1 MKIYLAHNYAAKSWL
16 RLTVVPMFV
25 SKGHEI
31 TSRWVFDDEDDTG
44 ANCLEDVERAD
55 TLVYFSWQAGERAG
69 AGKFVELGYAI
80 RAGKRVFVVDD
91 KWQLSPECIF
101 HGLPTLVHVEKVE
114 DVLRFL

>member
-1 MKIYLAHNYAAKSWL
+1 VKIYLAHNYAAKEWL
-16 RLTVVPMFV
+16 RNVVAKIFT
-25 SKGHEI
+25 SAGHEV
-31 TSRWVFDDEDDTG
+31 TSRWVTEGGFDSAVGD
-44 ANCLEDVERAD
+44 LEDLERAD
-55 TLVYFSWQAGERAG
+55 TLVYFSWQAGTIPG

-91 KWQLSPECIF
+91 KWQLTPKCIF